1 MDEQPKPGQTPQ
13 QPAPPAPEQPP
24 QDVTISLH
32 APTDPPEDRP
42 QAPAPGQA
50 VAPQT
55 APAAPA
61 APAAQPPLPSQTIAP
76 TQQPGA
82 QQPAAQAAPAQP
94 PGPVKVQWCPTDL
107 VAILKPEAGN
117 TCPACG
123 TPLVPLP
130 PEYGPETG
138 PEDLDE

>member
-1 MDEQPKPGQTPQ
+1 MLMDEQPKPEQQ
-13 QPAPPAPEQPP
+13 QPVQPPPAPQPAP

-50 VAPQT
+50 VAPQ
-55 APAAPA
+55 A
-61 APAAQPPLPSQTIAP
+61 APAAQAPLPSQTITP

-82 QQPAAQAAPAQP
+82 LAAAPASPAQP
-94 PGPVKVQWCPTDL
+94 QGPVKVQWCPTDL
-107 VAILKPEAGN
+107 VAIIKPEAGN